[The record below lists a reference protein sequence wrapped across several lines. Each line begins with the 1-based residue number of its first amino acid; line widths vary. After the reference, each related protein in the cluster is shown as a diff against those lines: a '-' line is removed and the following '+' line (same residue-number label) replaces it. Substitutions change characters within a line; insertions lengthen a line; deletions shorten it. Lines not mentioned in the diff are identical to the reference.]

1 MAQISAKL
9 LARRQSSKA
18 MALTDPA
25 TLSPVRP
32 SDPRSSEALALSA
45 AVICLNEA
53 ACIGKCLESLRDCAE
68 IVVVDSGST
77 DATPAIVDD
86 FAARGSPIRLIHQPW
101 LGYARQKQF
110 ALDLTTRPWVL
121 SVDADEW
128 LDEDLRASLPRLM
141 AAPESVAGWKVR
153 RSLTLYGQAK
163 PVSRWTRPEHILR
176 LVRRGRAR
184 FDPALIVHEGLVA
197 DRGETPV
204 ARDGLLRHERSL
216 PLQEQMKKE
225 IIYARLKA
233 EQRLK
238 NGKKPST
245 LKLVFS
251 PPIYFLRI
259 FFFNR
264 FFLCGSA
271 GFIHAA
277 TGAIYSLMTEAIHR
291 QLYHART
298 DE

>member
-1 MAQISAKL
+1 
-9 LARRQSSKA
+9 
-18 MALTDPA
+18 MALTDPP
-25 TLSPVRP
+25 TLSPAKRSEP
-32 SDPRSSEALALSA
+32 SSAGALALSA

-68 IVVVDSGST
+68 IIVVDSGST
-77 DATPAIVDD
+77 DATPAIVD
-86 FAARGSPIRLIHQPW
+86 ALIRRGFPIRFIHQPW

-110 ALDLTTRPWVL
+110 ALDQTSEPWVF

-128 LDEDLRASLPRLM
+128 LDDELRASLPKLL
-141 AAPESVAGWKVR
+141 AAPDSVAGWKVR
-153 RSLTLYGQAK
+153 RSLTLYGQEK

-197 DRGETPV
+197 DHGQTPI
-204 ARDGLLRHERSL
+204 ARVGLLRHERSL
-216 PLQEQMKKE
+216 PLYEQMKKE
-225 IIYARLKA
+225 ITYARLKA

-238 NGKKPST
+238 QGKKPST
-245 LKLVFS
+245 LKLVFN

-259 FFFNR
+259 FVWNR
-264 FFLCGSA
+264 FFLSGWA

-277 TGAIYSLMTEAIHR
+277 TGAMYSLMTESIHR
-291 QLYHART
+291 QLDQTRT
-298 DE
+298 ER